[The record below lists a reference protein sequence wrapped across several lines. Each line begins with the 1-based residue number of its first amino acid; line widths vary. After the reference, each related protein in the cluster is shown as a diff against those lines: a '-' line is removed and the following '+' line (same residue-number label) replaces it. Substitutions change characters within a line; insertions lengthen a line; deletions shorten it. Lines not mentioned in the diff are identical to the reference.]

1 VKKSMLNVIILA
13 LCLINLVL
21 TAFLTFTLVQTNT
34 KTNSLIT
41 HIAEII
47 DLDVAGGTKDTS
59 ASSDT
64 SDLTN
69 IEYLSVTNG
78 EETTIT
84 VTYVGQSTHYAVL
97 SVTVGINK
105 SHKDYN
111 EKIETIKTSMALIVS
126 DISNIATTK
135 YTYQTIANNK
145 ADFEKDCL
153 AQLQERFQ
161 TNCIYSVLTT
171 VTVQ

>member
-1 VKKSMLNVIILA
+1 

-59 ASSDT
+59 ASSGT